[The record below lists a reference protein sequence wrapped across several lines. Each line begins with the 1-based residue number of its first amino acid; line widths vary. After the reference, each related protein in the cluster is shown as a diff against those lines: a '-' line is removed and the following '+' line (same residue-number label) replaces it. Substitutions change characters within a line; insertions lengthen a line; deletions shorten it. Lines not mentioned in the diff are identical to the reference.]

1 MKLLTHAPG
10 LLTRVLASM
19 MLSVWL
25 AAPVCAA
32 DAQAPEPELDE
43 VLVEDAP
50 PTLPL
55 DELRLFAEVFERIKT
70 AYVEPVDDAKLLEDA
85 IRGMIAGLDPHSSYL
100 EPDAYQ
106 DLQEYTSGEFGGLG
120 LEVGMQDGFIRV
132 IAPIDDTPAQR
143 GGVKAGDLII
153 KLDATPV
160 QGLSLNEAVALM
172 RGKPNEPIV
181 LTIVREGIEKPF
193 DIRLIRDRIRVA
205 SVKHRVLESGFG
217 YLRVSQFQVNTG
229 KDLVKAIKDLESKG
243 PLRGL
248 VLDLRNNPGGV
259 LQAAV
264 EVSDA
269 FIDDGLIV
277 YTEGRLANAALRYS
291 ATANTAAPTVPL
303 VVLINAGS
311 ASASE
316 IVAGALQDHKR
327 GLVLGTDS
335 FGKGSVQTIL
345 PLTSDRA
352 VKLTTALYF
361 TPNGRSIQAQGIVP
375 DIRVD
380 EAEIRNLENADRVKE
395 SDLSG
400 HLENGN
406 GTSTAKAGAD
416 AGLVERDFQL
426 FEALN
431 LLKALVILQPQPA
444 RS

>member
-10 LLTRVLASM
+10 LLNRMFGALL
-19 MLSVWL
+19 LSVLLVAPAFAEAEPDSAEML
-25 AAPVCAA
+25 A
-32 DAQAPEPELDE
+32 EE
-43 VLVEDAP
+43 

-55 DELRLFAEVFERIKT
+55 EELRLFAEVFERIKT

-100 EPDAYQ
+100 EAEAYQ

-120 LEVGMQDGFIRV
+120 LEVGQQDGFIRV

-143 GGVKAGDLII
+143 GGVKAGDLIV
-153 KLDATPV
+153 KLDETPV
-160 QGLSLNEAVALM
+160 QGLSLSEAVALM

-181 LTIVREGIEKPF
+181 LTIVREGVEKPF
-193 DIRLIRDRIRVA
+193 EITLIRDRIKVA
-205 SVKHRVLESGFG
+205 SVKHRLLESGYG

-229 KDLVKAIKDLESKG
+229 KELGKAINSLESKG

-269 FIDDGLIV
+269 FIDEGLIV
-277 YTEGRLANAALRYS
+277 YTEGRLANSELRFNAS
-291 ATANTAAPTVPL
+291 TVTAAPKVPM

-352 VKLTTALYF
+352 VKLTTARYF

-375 DIRVD
+375 DIRVE
-380 EAEIRNLENADRVKE
+380 EAEVRNLDNADRVKE
-395 SDLSG
+395 RDLNG

-406 GTSTAKAGAD
+406 GAAGVKNSAD
-416 AGLVERDFQL
+416 ANLVERDFQL

-431 LLKALVILQPQPA
+431 LLKALVILQPPLTQG
-444 RS
+444 